1 MEQKQMSIA
10 TKVSEDMHRL
20 LHALSGY
27 ERKSL
32 AELVVNLITEG
43 LQERKRKQMLPGWM
57 VNEEFIRA
65 LERNKEDL

>member
-27 ERKSL
+27 EQKSL
-32 AELVVNLITEG
+32 AELVVNLISEG
-43 LQERKRKQMLPGWM
+43 LQERRQSKKLPGWM
-57 VNEEFIRA
+57 LHEEFIRA
-65 LERNKEDL
+65 LDKE

>member
-43 LQERKRKQMLPGWM
+43 LQERKRNQELPGWM
-57 VNEEFIRA
+57 LHEEFIKA
-65 LERNKEDL
+65 LDKE